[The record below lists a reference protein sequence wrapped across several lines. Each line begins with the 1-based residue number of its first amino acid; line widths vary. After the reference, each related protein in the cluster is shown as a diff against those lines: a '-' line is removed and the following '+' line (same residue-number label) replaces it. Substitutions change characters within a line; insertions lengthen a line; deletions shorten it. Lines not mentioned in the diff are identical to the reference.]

1 MPIDNGLSL
10 LAATAALMSA
20 IVPAHAVIAKK
31 NFARL
36 VLCCALL
43 AAGLPATQADT
54 TTSRSLTTPVEDAA
68 PARNSTEELAKL
80 SQNPVGNL
88 ISLPLQWNMGFG
100 AGPNSSYQSTL
111 NIQPVIPISITE
123 DWNIIARTIFP
134 VVSWPSARSDTH
146 VAGIGDTTFT
156 AFLSPG
162 KPGKFIWGVGPAFLF
177 PTASS
182 SELGSGKWGIGPS
195 LVGLYMGK
203 HIVAGAL
210 VNNIWS
216 FAGWGGKN
224 VNSMTLQPFFN
235 YNFPGGW
242 YLTTSPI
249 ITANWNEPSGDIWT
263 VPLGGGFGRV
273 VHLGKLPI
281 NLSAQ
286 AFYNVATPR
295 HGADWSIRLQC
306 QFLFPK

>member
-1 MPIDNGLSL
+1 MFTLSL
-10 LAATAALMSA
+10 G
-20 IVPAHAVIAKK
+20 IAQ
-31 NFARL
+31 AET
-36 VLCCALL
+36 
-43 AAGLPATQADT
+43 PATK
-54 TTSRSLTTPVEDAA
+54 SLTSHVDVTPA
-68 PARNSTEELAKL
+68 PAKDKTEALAKL
-80 SQNPVGNL
+80 AQNPVGNL
-88 ISLPLQWNMGFG
+88 ISVPFQWNMGFG
-100 AGPNSSYQSTL
+100 AGPHSSYQSTL
-111 NIQPVIPISITE
+111 NIQPVIPIAINE
-123 DWNIIARTIFP
+123 NWNIITRTILP
-134 VVSWPSARSDTH
+134 VESWPTTGDNH

-182 SELGSGKWGIGPS
+182 SELGSGKWGLGPS

-216 FAGWGGKN
+216 YAGWSGKDVN
-224 VNSMTLQPFFN
+224 VMTLQPFFN

-249 ITANWNEPSGDIWT
+249 ITADWVASSRDVWT
-263 VPLGGGFGRV
+263 VPLGGGFGKV
-273 VHLGKLPI
+273 IHAGKLPI
-281 NLSAQ
+281 NLSVQ

-295 HGADWSIRLQC
+295 YGADWSIRLQC
-306 QFLFPK
+306 QLLFPK

>member
-1 MPIDNGLSL
+1 MKMTSIPTPRFFQSAILHGLFTLSL
-10 LAATAALMSA
+10 G
-20 IVPAHAVIAKK
+20 IAQ
-31 NFARL
+31 AET
-36 VLCCALL
+36 
-43 AAGLPATQADT
+43 PATK
-54 TTSRSLTTPVEDAA
+54 SLTSHVDVTPA
-68 PARNSTEELAKL
+68 PAKDKTEALAKL
-80 SQNPVGNL
+80 AQNPVGNL
-88 ISLPLQWNMGFG
+88 ISVPFQWNMGFG
-100 AGPNSSYQSTL
+100 AGPHSSYQSTL
-111 NIQPVIPISITE
+111 NIQPVIPIAINE
-123 DWNIIARTIFP
+123 NWNIITRTILP
-134 VVSWPSARSDTH
+134 VESWPTTGDNH

-182 SELGSGKWGIGPS
+182 SELGSGKWGLGPS

-216 FAGWGGKN
+216 YAGWSGKDVN
-224 VNSMTLQPFFN
+224 VMTLQPFFN

-249 ITANWNEPSGDIWT
+249 ITANWVASSSRDVWT
-263 VPLGGGFGRV
+263 VPLGGGFGKV
-273 VHLGKLPI
+273 IHAGKLPV
-281 NLSAQ
+281 NLSVQ

-295 HGADWSIRLQC
+295 YGADWSIRLQC
-306 QFLFPK
+306 QLLFPK